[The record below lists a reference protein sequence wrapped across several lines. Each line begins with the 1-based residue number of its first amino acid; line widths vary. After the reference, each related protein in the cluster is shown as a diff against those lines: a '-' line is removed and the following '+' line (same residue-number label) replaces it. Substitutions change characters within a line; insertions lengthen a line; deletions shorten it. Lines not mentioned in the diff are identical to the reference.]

1 MIWHLIK
8 VLTAYRPNK
17 LSKKIKAETKIK
29 HDLIEK
35 HPFIKSMIDGSL
47 SDTKYAIYLNNLLP
61 IYKSVEMLL
70 FNKRFNNLDIFQSKK
85 IFKDINEYKKTLN
98 IDLDDTNLQFNEEW
112 LNHFYTKSEFLKKT
126 DLYIRWLADMYGGQI
141 IKRNIKSKEVH
152 RNGFNRKQCK

>member
-1 MIWHLIK
+1 MLFHIIN
-8 VLTAYRPNK
+8 VITAYKPNK

-35 HPFIKSMIDGSL
+35 HPFIRSMIDGSL

-70 FNKRFNNLDIFQSKK
+70 FNNRFNNLDIFQSKK
-85 IFKDINEYKKTLN
+85 ILKDINEYKKTLN

-112 LNHFYTKSEFLKKT
+112 LNHFYTK
-126 DLYIRWLADMYGGQI
+126 
-141 IKRNIKSKEVH
+141 
-152 RNGFNRKQCK
+152 